1 MISNATHIAAEMNSG
16 GNSKRATLS
25 LITSD
30 DDTRVEIEM
39 RIEKEPGDGVYLAD
53 PPTFDFAIDAS
64 ELHLAMCAAMLIA
77 KGRIEE

>member
-39 RIEKEPGDGVYLAD
+39 RFEKEPGDGVYLAD
-53 PPTFDFAIDAS
+53 PPSFSFAIDAS
-64 ELHLAMCAAMLIA
+64 ELHRAMCAAMLVA
-77 KGRIEE
+77 KGQVDE